1 MDPITIWTWSLVG
14 GGVVLAIVAALLL
27 AIIATARRID
37 RHAQEI
43 WQVGKNIAG
52 NTVSIWMLNR
62 TNQIARDI
70 LTTTQSIDATIASL
84 ADKLARGRA
93 P

>member
-1 MDPITIWTWSLVG
+1 MDPMTIWTWSLVG
-14 GGVVLAIVAALLL
+14 GGVVLVIVVALLL
-27 AIIATARRID
+27 AILAAARRID

-70 LTTTQSIDATIASL
+70 LTTAQSIDTTIASL

>member
-14 GGVVLAIVAALLL
+14 GGVVLVIVAALLL

-37 RHAQEI
+37 KHAQEI
-43 WQVGKNIAG
+43 WKAGRNIAG

-62 TNQIARDI
+62 TNQIAREI
-70 LTTTQSIDATIASL
+70 LTIAQSIDATIASL
-84 ADKLARGRA
+84 ADKLAQGRA

>member
-1 MDPITIWTWSLVG
+1 MDPTTIWSLALVG
-14 GGVVLAIVAALLL
+14 GIVVVVIVAALLL
-27 AIIATARRID
+27 AIIATARSID
-37 RHAQEI
+37 RHAQDI
-43 WQVGKNIAG
+43 WQVGKQIAG

-70 LTTTQSIDATIASL
+70 LTTAQSIDATTKAL
-84 ADKLARGRA
+84 ADRLRQGTT